1 MKRCQACGVRFAPA
15 SNRQLRCNRCRFDQP
30 RPGTSFGDRVCAWCG
45 RRFVARTW
53 NQRFCCAEHT
63 WRAHR
68 PKRAAR
74 YANRSHGVLRR
85 VLEPVVALGE
95 TRCARCG
102 GLILPGE
109 AWDLDHTDDGTGYL
123 GPSHARC
130 NRATAGKQKA
140 RLGRIW

>member
-1 MKRCQACGVRFAPA
+1 MDVPAEQPCWDEHEDVRGLPDQQQWIQAEC
-15 SNRQLRCNRCRFDQP
+15 
-30 RPGTSFGDRVCAWCG
+30 T
-45 RRFVARTW
+45 
-53 NQRFCCAEHT
+53 EH
-63 WRAHR
+63 
-68 PKRAAR
+68 
-74 YANRSHGVLRR
+74 L
-85 VLEPVVALGE
+85 
-95 TRCARCG
+95 CARCG